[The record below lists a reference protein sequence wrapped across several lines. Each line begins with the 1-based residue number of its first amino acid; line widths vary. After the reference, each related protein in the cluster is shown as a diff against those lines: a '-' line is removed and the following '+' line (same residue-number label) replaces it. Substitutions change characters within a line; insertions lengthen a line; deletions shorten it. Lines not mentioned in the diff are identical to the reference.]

1 MKEKNLAYLKLLS
14 ESYPT
19 IQSAATEIINLK
31 AILNLPKGT
40 EYFLSDIHGEYDA
53 FTHLMNSASGVIKDK
68 INEALPEVSEE
79 EKNLLAT
86 IIYYP
91 KEKLDYLQSKGKLNN
106 EFYFKIL
113 NYLFLLLNSDKIV
126 PDQTFDI
133 SNHLFLHLYHR
144 TFQYQ

>member
-1 MKEKNLAYLKLLS
+1 MKEKNLAYLKLIS

-91 KEKLDYLQSKGKLNN
+91 KEKLDYHQEYEYDLKWISLS
-106 EFYFKIL
+106 
-113 NYLFLLLNSDKIV
+113 NY
-126 PDQTFDI
+126 
-133 SNHLFLHLYHR
+133 
-144 TFQYQ
+144 

>member
-106 EFYFKIL
+106 EFYFKIKFVDFSSKI
-113 NYLFLLLNSDKIV
+113 NLFKIY
-126 PDQTFDI
+126 TI
-133 SNHLFLHLYHR
+133 
-144 TFQYQ
+144 

>member
-79 EKNLLAT
+79 EKNLLAS
-86 IIYYP
+86 IP
-91 KEKLDYLQSKGKLNN
+91 E
-106 EFYFKIL
+106 
-113 NYLFLLLNSDKIV
+113 V
-126 PDQTFDI
+126 
-133 SNHLFLHLYHR
+133 
-144 TFQYQ
+144 YQ

>member
-68 INEALPEVSEE
+68 INEDEFFTFYALSKAKKIV
-79 EKNLLAT
+79 
-86 IIYYP
+86 
-91 KEKLDYLQSKGKLNN
+91 YLYKKRSGKGK
-106 EFYFKIL
+106 
-113 NYLFLLLNSDKIV
+113 
-126 PDQTFDI
+126 
-133 SNHLFLHLYHR
+133 
-144 TFQYQ
+144 

>member
-113 NYLFLLLNSDKIV
+113 NLLIV
-126 PDQTFDI
+126 LCVVLSHT
-133 SNHLFLHLYHR
+133 
-144 TFQYQ
+144 